1 MIDCKQK
8 TFDLPFQIKFP
19 WFKVPISTT
28 VQVDITEK
36 QKDFFHVLILH
47 INILFTHLNTNA
59 STCTSLRGNL
69 LYYQDSI
76 TDLFTAS

>member
-19 WFKVPISTT
+19 WFKVPIITT

-47 INILFTHLNTNA
+47 INILFTD
-59 STCTSLRGNL
+59 L

>member
-19 WFKVPISTT
+19 WFKVPIITT

-47 INILFTHLNTNA
+47 INVTFYLPIWIQMLVHV
-59 STCTSLRGNL
+59 L
-69 LYYQDSI
+69 LWGEIYCI
-76 TDLFTAS
+76 TRIQ

>member
-8 TFDLPFQIKFP
+8 TLDLPFQIKFP

-36 QKDFFHVLILH
+36 QKDFLSCAYF
-47 INILFTHLNTNA
+47 A
-59 STCTSLRGNL
+59 
-69 LYYQDSI
+69 YQHFIYPSEYKC
-76 TDLFTAS
+76 

>member
-19 WFKVPISTT
+19 WFKVPIITT

-59 STCTSLRGNL
+59 STCNSLRGNL

-76 TDLFTAS
+76 TYLFTAS